1 MQGDQLLPAG
11 AIHADSLPGGK
22 QDPSLGS
29 AVAMNLAYVVDI
41 DNRGPMEP
49 HELARLPVTALRGG
63 ESGCALRQNQLAVR
77 QATGELRGGI

>member
-1 MQGDQLLPAG
+1 MQGDQLLPAV

-49 HELARLPVTALRGG
+49 HELARLPVTALRVANPDAPFAKI
-63 ESGCALRQNQLAVR
+63 S
-77 QATGELRGGI
+77 